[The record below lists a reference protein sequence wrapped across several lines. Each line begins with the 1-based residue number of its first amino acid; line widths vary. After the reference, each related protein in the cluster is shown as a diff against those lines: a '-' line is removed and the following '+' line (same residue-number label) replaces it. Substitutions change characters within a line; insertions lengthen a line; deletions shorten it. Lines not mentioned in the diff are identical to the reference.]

1 MKKLLLFFI
10 VMLLSIPTCA
20 FTGEAEID
28 GIKYYIITKGQ
39 TAEVRHKNY
48 SGDIV
53 IPSSIEY
60 EGVICSVVSIGEKAF
75 YKCSELTSVTIPNS
89 VSSIG
94 TSAFNGCSSLSSV
107 TIPQNVT
114 SIGDFTFESCGLIN
128 FTIPNGV
135 TSIGIQAF
143 QGCGRLISV
152 TIPNSVKSI
161 GKLAFSGCTSLEKVI
176 ISDLSAWCDI
186 YFESVSSNPLY
197 NAKHLYLG
205 ESTEITDL
213 DIPYEVTRIRNYAFR
228 GCSGITSVTIPNS
241 VKSIGEQSFYA
252 CEGLKL
258 LTIGSDVADIYKEAF
273 AYCKELAEVYCYAK
287 KVPYTV
293 QIFNNSFV
301 EYATLYVPASLI
313 EQYKAKAP
321 WSGFG
326 KIEIL
331 DYIDGIYY
339 NLNGD
344 EAEVTYLDDNYNS
357 YSGTVVIPGSV
368 TYRGKNFSV
377 TKIGDNAFRSCSGL
391 TSIIIP
397 NSVNSIGSYAFADS
411 KKLAS
416 VIIPDGVPNIAEYTF
431 SNCSGLT
438 SVTIPN
444 SIKSID
450 TGAFEGCSGLTSISI
465 PNNVTTIG
473 NVAFKGCSSL
483 TSVTIPNSVT
493 EINVGAFENCSSLS
507 DVYCIAEAVP
517 NTHITTYDNS
527 SIKSATL
534 HTPNKSIHLYKQS
547 SPWSSFGRF
556 AGLYGSEYILSYI
569 IDGSKYKS
577 YKFWE
582 DEKIF
587 PEDEPTKEGHTFS
600 GWSEIPETMPAHDV
614 MVTGSFSI
622 NSYKL
627 TYIVDGE
634 EYKSYEI
641 NYGTSIT
648 AEVEPTKEGHT
659 FSGWSEIPEKMPAHD
674 VTVTGSFS
682 INSYKLTYIVDGEE
696 YKSYEINFGTSIIAE
711 VEPAK
716 IGHTFSG
723 WSEIP
728 ETMPAH
734 DVTVTGSF
742 SVNSYTLTYMV
753 DGEVYK
759 TYEIEYGTTIIPEE
773 TPTKIGYTFSGW
785 GDIPSTMPAK
795 DVTLSG
801 TFSINSY
808 KLTYVVDG
816 EEYKIVEVEYNSSIT
831 PEAEPTKE
839 GHTFSGWSEIPE
851 TMPAYDVTV
860 TGSFTVN
867 TYTLTYMVD
876 GEVYKTSEVDYGT
889 TITPEAAPTKT
900 GYTFSG
906 WDDVPLSMPARDV
919 TVSGTFAINS
929 YKLTYLVDGEEYKI
943 FEIVYDSAITPEA
956 EPTKE
961 GHTFSGWSEIP
972 ATMPAHDVT
981 VTGTMIPNLY
991 QLMYL
996 VDGLEYKTVDV
1007 PFGTAITPEP
1017 EPEKEGYTFSGW
1029 IGLPETMP
1037 ARLVIVTGTFSINSY
1052 TLTYMIDEEVYKQV
1066 VYEYGASITP
1076 EPTPQGDYVSFEWV
1090 GVPETMPAHDVTVT
1104 AIYETGI
1111 AEIMMMVQQGQ
1122 VRIYAPN
1129 GKRLNKQQKGL
1140 NIVVMQDGTTKKVV
1154 VK

>member
-1 MKKLLLFFI
+1 MKKQLLLLAMI
-10 VMLLSIPTCA
+10 LLSMVASA

-39 TAEVRHKNY
+39 TAEVMKKNY
-48 SGDIV
+48 SGEIV
-53 IPSSIEY
+53 IPSSIVY
-60 EGVICSVVSIGEKAF
+60 EGVNCSVVSIREKAF
-75 YKCSELTSVTIPNS
+75 YECKELTSVTIPQS

-94 TSAFNGCSSLSSV
+94 AYAFYGCISLSNV
-107 TIPQNVT
+107 TIPHKVT
-114 SIGDFTFESCGLIN
+114 SIGDYTFANCRSLTN
-128 FTIPNGV
+128 FIIPNGV
-135 TSIGIQAF
+135 TNIGKHAF
-143 QGCGRLISV
+143 LSCTGLITV
-152 TIPNSVKSI
+152 TIPNSVTNI
-161 GKLAFSGCTSLEKVI
+161 GEGAFSSCTKLEKVI
-176 ISDLSAWCDI
+176 ISDLSAWCSI
-186 YFESVSSNPLY
+186 NFYNVTSNPLY
-197 NAKHLYLG
+197 FAKHLYLG

-213 DIPYEVTRIRNYAFR
+213 EIPEEVTRIRNYAFI

-241 VKSIGEQSFYA
+241 VTSIGGGSFSD

-258 LTIGSDVADIYKEAF
+258 LTIGSDVVEILGQAF
-273 AYCKELAEVYCYAK
+273 GYCKELTEVYCYAK
-287 KVPYTV
+287 KIPYTSKS
-293 QIFNNSFV
+293 FDHSFV

-331 DYIDGIYY
+331 DYVDGIYY

-344 EAEVTYLDDNYNS
+344 EAEVTYRDDNYNS
-357 YSGTVVIPGSV
+357 YSGNVVIPESV

-377 TKIGDNAFRSCSGL
+377 TKIGDNAFRKCSGL
-391 TSIIIP
+391 TSITIP
-397 NSVNSIGSYAFADS
+397 NSVNSIGSYAFAYS
-411 KKLAS
+411 KDLTS
-416 VIIPDGVPNIAEYTF
+416 VIIPDGVSSIAEYTF
-431 SNCSGLT
+431 RDCDGLT

-444 SIKSID
+444 SVKSID
-450 TGAFEGCSGLTSISI
+450 TGAFDDCSGLTSINL
-465 PNNVTTIG
+465 PNSVTTIG
-473 NVAFKGCSSL
+473 NVAFRGCSSL

-493 EINVGAFENCSSLS
+493 KINVGTFYFCRSLKTITLPSNLKDISNSAFQDCSSLA
-507 DVYCIAEAVP
+507 DVYCYSEVVP
-517 NTHITTYDNS
+517 NTRGTAFDNS
-527 SIKSATL
+527 PIKSATL
-534 HTPNKSIHLYKQS
+534 HIPNKSIHLYKQS
-547 SPWSSFGRF
+547 SPWSSFGSF
-556 AGLYGSEYILSYI
+556 AGLYGSEYTLSYI
-569 IDGSKYKS
+569 IDGSEYKS
-577 YKFWE
+577 YKLWE
-582 DEKIF
+582 EEKIF
-587 PEDEPTKEGHTFS
+587 PEDDPTQEGHTFS

-614 MVTGSFSI
+614 TVTGSFII

-773 TPTKIGYTFSGW
+773 PPTKIGYTFSGW
-785 GDIPSTMPAK
+785 GKIPSTMPAK

-816 EEYKIVEVEYNSSIT
+816 EEYKTVVVEYNSIIT

-860 TGSFTVN
+860 TGSFIVN
-867 TYTLTYMVD
+867 KYQVTYIID
-876 GEVYKTSEVDYGT
+876 GEVFAIDYVEYGAK
-889 TITPEAAPTKT
+889 IVPPTVEEKE
-900 GYTFSG
+900 GFTFSG
-906 WDDVPLSMPARDV
+906 WDDL
-919 TVSGTFAINS
+919 
-929 YKLTYLVDGEEYKI
+929 
-943 FEIVYDSAITPEA
+943 
-956 EPTKE
+956 
-961 GHTFSGWSEIP
+961 
-972 ATMPAHDVT
+972 
-981 VTGTMIPNLY
+981 
-991 QLMYL
+991 
-996 VDGLEYKTVDV
+996 
-1007 PFGTAITPEP
+1007 
-1017 EPEKEGYTFSGW
+1017 
-1029 IGLPETMP
+1029 
-1037 ARLVIVTGTFSINSY
+1037 
-1052 TLTYMIDEEVYKQV
+1052 
-1066 VYEYGASITP
+1066 
-1076 EPTPQGDYVSFEWV
+1076 
-1090 GVPETMPAHDVTVT
+1090 PETMPAHDIVVHANYTSGIIGVLM
-1104 AIYETGI
+1104 ASLQNVQIYSLD
-1111 AEIMMMVQQGQ
+1111 
-1122 VRIYAPN
+1122 
-1129 GKRLNKQQKGL
+1129 GKKLDKLQKGL
-1140 NIVVMQDGTTKKVV
+1140 NIVILDDGTIKKIMVR
-1154 VK
+1154 